1 MQTLRIYRLTH
12 LSPTMFGRLKAAQ
25 MAVSKER
32 GRVVLPIGRGRASIV
47 LPLDLPEH
55 SGACTLVWNRGFEL
69 HVCIEVHKPSMPL
82 ARTGPRWIWGRSTL
96 RLSPRIREPHSSS
109 QAVAFAVS
117 SASATCG
124 TAISPKSKH
133 AVRSIPN
140 VGRNYNAPGTRW
152 QVASNCGCAI
162 YDTKLRSWCLASVSS
177 TRLAPSSSA
186 TRMACARRTK
196 DGITTSVWHSGSTA
210 VISTISRTKVHKP
223 ASRASLA
230 RNEEQAASVRY
241 VGININQEAECGSAG
256 TVGSWG
262 IVTW

>member
-82 ARTGPRWIWGRSTL
+82 ARTGPRWIWGKSTWP
-96 RLSPRIREPHSSS
+96 LSPPIPVLHSSS
-109 QAVAFAVS
+109 QAVVFAVS

-124 TAISPKSKH
+124 INSLPGSRH
-133 AVRSIPN
+133 AARSTPD
-140 VGRNYNAPGTRW
+140 VGRNCNGPRTRW
-152 QVASNCGCAI
+152 QVASNGACVTYAI
-162 YDTKLRSWCLASVSS
+162 
-177 TRLAPSSSA
+177 
-186 TRMACARRTK
+186 
-196 DGITTSVWHSGSTA
+196 
-210 VISTISRTKVHKP
+210 KP
-223 ASRASLA
+223 RD
-230 RNEEQAASVRY
+230 R
-241 VGININQEAECGSAG
+241 
-256 TVGSWG
+256 
-262 IVTW
+262 